1 MVFPIKF
8 LFKFISDQI
17 FSKMKQFFPLV
28 LIAVIF
34 LSCTNTSQQ
43 QETTADA
50 PEISFDSLL
59 SQYYQEKLKL
69 DPLEA
74 TYAGDDRYNDRLP
87 NYLTEAFQDSL
98 RQFYTNYQGLLAAVD
113 TTGFSEEEKIS
124 YQVLDWELDT
134 NLEGLQFQTQL
145 MPINQ
150 FWSLNLTIGQ
160 LAGGTSAQP
169 FKTVQ
174 DYENWLKRLNSYSA
188 WLDTALVNMRKGITQ
203 GYVLPKAL
211 TQKVIPQFASLTEGP
226 IDEHLFFAPVNN
238 MPDDFSASDKE
249 RLKKGFAEIIQ
260 EEIIPK
266 YEEIH
271 TFLEKEYLQ
280 ASRESSGISEIPDG
294 EEYYKYTIKLFTTTD
309 MTADE
314 IFELGQ
320 KEVERITK
328 EMIKVKDEVGFKGD
342 LKAFFDHV
350 RTADNLTPFT
360 KPEQV
365 IEHFEEIHERMKPQL
380 SKLFDMTPK
389 TPFEVRRTEAFR
401 EASASAEYNPG
412 SVDGSRPG
420 VFYVPIPDV
429 EEYNILSDE
438 DLFLHE
444 AIPGHHYQISLTQ
457 ENQNLPDFRKTLW
470 YSAYGE
476 GWALYSES
484 LGKELGLY
492 EDPYQYFGMLS
503 AEMHRAIRLVVDAG
517 IHAKGWTREEA
528 IAYSLEHE
536 AETESGIISE
546 IERYMSIPGQAL
558 SYKVGQLK
566 ILELRARAQEALG
579 DKFDIKVFHNKVLES
594 GSVPL
599 AILEDKINRW
609 IEEEKI

>member
-1 MVFPIKF
+1 M
-8 LFKFISDQI
+8 LHNI
-17 FSKMKQFFPLV
+17 FNNMKHFFPFA
-28 LIAVIF
+28 LIAVLF
-34 LSCTNTSQQ
+34 FSCTNTTQQ
-43 QETTADA
+43 QESTTMA
-50 PEISFDSLL
+50 PELSFDSLL
-59 SQYYQEKLKL
+59 NQYYQEKLKL

-87 NYLTEAFQDSL
+87 NYLAESFQDSL
-98 RQFYTNYQGLLAAVD
+98 RQFYTKYQNLLTKVD

-124 YQVLDWELDT
+124 YQVLNWELDA
-134 NLEGLQFQTQL
+134 NLEGLQFQTHL

-169 FKTVQ
+169 FKTVK
-174 DYENWLKRLNSYSA
+174 DYENWLKRLDSYSE
-188 WLDTALVNMRKGITQ
+188 WLDTALVNMRKGIDQ

-211 TQKVIPQFASLTEGP
+211 TRKVIPQFASLKEGP
-226 IDEHLFFAPVNN
+226 IEEHLFFAPVNN
-238 MPDDFSASDKE
+238 MPDSFSEEDKK
-249 RLKKGFAEIIQ
+249 RLKKAYADVIHTQ
-260 EEIIPK
+260 IIPQ

-271 TFLEKEYLQ
+271 NFLEKEYLE
-280 ASRESSGISEIPDG
+280 ASRESSGISEIPNG
-294 EEYYKYTIKLFTTTD
+294 EEYYNYTIKQFTTTD

-320 KEVERITK
+320 KEVERLTK
-328 EMIKVKDEVGFKGD
+328 EMIKVKDAVGFKGD
-342 LKAFFDHV
+342 LKAFFEHV
-350 RTADNLTPFT
+350 RTADKLTPFT

-365 IEHFEEIHERMKPQL
+365 IENFEKIHERMKPHL

-389 TPFEVRRTEAFR
+389 TPFEIRRTEAFR

-420 VFYVPIPDV
+420 VFYVPIPNV
-429 EEYNILSDE
+429 EEYNVLSDE

-457 ENQNLPDFRKTLW
+457 ENQDLPDFRKTLW

-517 IHAKGWTREEA
+517 IHSKGWTREQA
-528 IAYSLEHE
+528 INYSLEHE
-536 AETESGIISE
+536 AETESGIIAE

-566 ILELRARAQEALG
+566 ILELRARAEEALK

-599 AILEDKINRW
+599 AILEDKINKW
-609 IEEEKI
+609 IEEEKEGI